1 MIRRRRMK
9 LLRGVRHVVR
19 RRYAPHLVCYPD
31 LDVVLDHALD
41 LVDSA
46 VLLPLLDFDLALE

>member
-1 MIRRRRMK
+1 MK